1 MYYFSGMDRKQKIM
15 RLIIEALE
23 EKESLKYTCSGAVT
37 VFDPNLISLD
47 FTVRNDTMCGDMN
60 VRGLIDAP
68 LRLVAQYDSRYG
80 FEDHP
85 SIRKEIEKDLQ
96 VVSDKINRLL

>member
-1 MYYFSGMDRKQKIM
+1 M

-23 EKESLKYTCSGAVT
+23 EKDSLKYTCSGAVT

-47 FTVRNDTMCGDMN
+47 FTVKNGTIRGEIN

-80 FEDHP
+80 FENHP
-85 SIRKEIEKDLQ
+85 YIRKQIEKDLQ
-96 VVSDKINRLL
+96 TVSDKINRLL